1 MMRVTCL
8 LVVATCVSAFVMPQL
23 RLGSSAVSLR
33 AVRPAT
39 SSQQQQRNVRRRR
52 AASCLAMSST
62 QSQAVGSIA
71 YDDAELSVDETVVVT
86 YTPVEGMFR
95 LENGLFYCGGYNDWD
110 GIETPV
116 MMPMLRQP
124 DGRYRASV
132 MIPNFAKVSTTHMPY
147 ACNY

>member
-1 MMRVTCL
+1 
-8 LVVATCVSAFVMPQL
+8 
-23 RLGSSAVSLR
+23 
-33 AVRPAT
+33 
-39 SSQQQQRNVRRRR
+39 
-52 AASCLAMSST
+52 MSST